1 MSLLYICHHG
11 HRRRSGLGVGAV
23 LLLSVLTLG
32 MGSNKA
38 ASTASL
44 SLEGLYAYCGLPAPC
59 DAPVTWEGKSAVVGG
74 RLDPLNIFD
83 KTNFPQLPYEKFRL
97 TDGQGRS
104 VEIWAQ
110 AKDNRPIF
118 EKLARRT
125 SDEIMVRG
133 RLTAF
138 KMPVA
143 GDCKTGVKVVI
154 DDAEQITF
162 QSK

>member
-1 MSLLYICHHG
+1 
-11 HRRRSGLGVGAV
+11 VGALLFFAV
-23 LLLSVLTLG
+23 LIMG
-32 MGSNKA
+32 MGSNKS
-38 ASTASL
+38 ASTAAL

-59 DAPVTWEGKSAVVGG
+59 DTPVTWEGKSVAVGG
-74 RLDPLNIFD
+74 RLDPVNIFD
-83 KTNFPQLPYEKFRL
+83 KTNYPQLPYEKFRL

-118 EKLARRT
+118 EKLARRA
-125 SDEIMVRG
+125 SDEIVVRG
-133 RLTAF
+133 RLAAF
-138 KMPVA
+138 KMPIA

-154 DDAEQITF
+154 DAAEQITI